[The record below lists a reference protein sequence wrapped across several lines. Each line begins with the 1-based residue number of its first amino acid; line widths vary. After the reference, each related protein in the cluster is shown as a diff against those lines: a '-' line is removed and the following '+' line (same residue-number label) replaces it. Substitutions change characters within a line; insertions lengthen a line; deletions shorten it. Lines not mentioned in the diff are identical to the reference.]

1 VVGSEI
7 LKQDNPKKKGHDER
21 FTMARIKKGHGL
33 DPPMAF
39 EFS

>member
-7 LKQDNPKKKGHDER
+7 LKKDNPKKKGHDER
-21 FTMARIKKGHGL
+21 FAMARMEKGHGL